1 MNVYPFPLMCHE
13 SKPCGFQL
21 ILVRTLDCVG
31 NIIGKICLFAHG
43 NTSLLDTLKCFELA
57 VL

>member
-1 MNVYPFPLMCHE
+1 MCHE